1 MPNEPI
7 LVNYKEL
14 AELMV
19 KKRSIHEGLWG
30 VYIRFGLRAA
40 NMNIQQ
46 EDMSIHLLPTAILP
60 ILEIGIQPFS
70 NATDLTVDAATVNPK
85 PSSQKGARPSR
96 KTAKKK

>member
-19 KKRSIHEGLWG
+19 KQRGIHEGHWG
-30 VYIRFGLRAA
+30 VYVRFGLRAA

-60 ILEIGIQPFS
+60 ILEIGIQPFN
-70 NATDLTVDAATVNPK
+70 NATDLTVDAATINPK
-85 PSSQKGARPSR
+85 PKTRREAKPSR
-96 KTAKKK
+96 KTAKKR